1 LSIVIGID
9 PDAGK
14 SGFAVWSY
22 EGQRFKEIKSLSFF
36 DIIDYLK
43 ANIYLVRL
51 VRIEAGWLN
60 KKSNWHFGGIGR
72 IGDKI
77 SLSIGKNQTVGKLIA
92 EYCARMTILVEF
104 VKPLGTKFVTSE
116 IFNQTTGWDKK
127 TNQDSRDAA
136 MLVWRYGE
144 NNIVKRR
151 KENENS

>member
-1 LSIVIGID
+1 MSIIIGID

-14 SGFAVWSY
+14 SGFAVWNY
-22 EGQRFKEIKSLSFF
+22 EDQRFQEIKSLSFF

-43 ANIYLVRL
+43 SSVYLIKL

-60 KKSNWHFGGIGR
+60 KRSNWHFGLGR
-72 IGDKI
+72 ISDKI
-77 SLSIGKNQTVGKLIA
+77 SLKVGMNQMVGKLIA

-116 IFNQTTGWDKK
+116 IFNQTTGWAKK

-136 MLVWRYGE
+136 CLVWRYGK
-144 NNIVKRR
+144 NNVVKAE
-151 KENENS
+151 KHKQ